1 VSQPRTPETRSPQ
14 LAWLITGPLGALAI
28 VLIVAAVNHSATLF
42 ASWRVTLLYLAIFIV
57 AEASHLLVEV
67 RRHSLSISLA
77 EIPMLIALFYLPP
90 LSVIGVRLVAF
101 LIMQARRR
109 VAPVK
114 VAFNVASYAACISA
128 ATLIVSVYA
137 PDHAARS
144 EWLSHP
150 KSWFVL
156 LAAVTVGVLGSVM
169 AVVGVISLVQG
180 AMSVRRIVRTVAPS
194 VIVGEIAAIMGLVV
208 LLAIQRSPW
217 AVLLLVGLGV
227 ALVVVY
233 RGYAQSLRQ
242 HKSLTEMYDLT
253 RLIAETRHDGTLAD
267 VLLGRVRELLNAEY
281 ASLWLPAQNRYPET
295 LLSARADDKG
305 LIDISATPEAMR
317 LRAVETG
324 STVAAGPKL
333 GDEEMRARLRERGTK
348 DAIVV
353 PLRSGSA
360 VIGCLEV
367 ATRMGDLSFFKE
379 EDVRLLETVAA
390 QVGVAVENTRLVD
403 RLRFDAHHDAL
414 TGLPNRRRMLAAL
427 EEAVK
432 IRAPGE
438 VVAVIEFDVSG
449 LREVNDSL
457 GYAAGDQLLAE
468 VARRLRALAPPA
480 ALVARIGGDQFVVML
495 RIGGAAAAVEFGR
508 QLRTA
513 VQDPL
518 SIGSL
523 TLDVDTAVGIAVHPD
538 HGTEP
543 AGLLQRADVATYAAK
558 TMSSAVQMFNLGM
571 ESRSARRLGL
581 AADLRQALDNNQIDV
596 FFQPKVSLRTRQLV
610 GVECLARWE
619 HPTHGSVAPQ
629 DFVAVAEHTGLLSRL
644 TDVVLT
650 EGLRRCREWVDAS
663 RPLSVAVNL
672 SSRTLMDPGFPAR
685 LKVMLDEHHV
695 EPGQLTLE
703 ITEDGVIT
711 ETDRPMPVLHKLH
724 DLGVRLS
731 VDDFGTGY
739 SSLSYLRRLP
749 VQEIKIDQSFV
760 QGMATDPGDLAIV
773 RAVVDLS
780 RHFGLTVVA
789 EGVESELT
797 LTLLDDIG
805 CDIGQGYLFSRPLS
819 FDRLEAWFAA
829 QTEPEPTPAG
839 EVRRL
844 RAVI

>member
-1 VSQPRTPETRSPQ
+1 MRQPQAAERSPQ
-14 LAWLITGPLGALAI
+14 LAWLVTGPLAALA
-28 VLIVAAVNHSATLF
+28 VGLLSAAVGHSGVTF
-42 ASWRVTLLYLAIFIV
+42 ASWQATLLYLALFV
-57 AEASHLLVEV
+57 LAEATLLEVEV
-67 RRHSLSISLA
+67 RRHGVTISLA
-77 EIPMLIALFYLPP
+77 DIPMILALLYLPP
-90 LSVIGVRLVAF
+90 LAIVSVRVVAY
-101 LIMQARRR
+101 LAVQIRRGI
-109 VAPVK
+109 APIK
-114 VAFNVASYAACISA
+114 VGFNLANAAAATSA
-128 ATLIVSVYA
+128 AALIVSVFGPQGMNHSA
-137 PDHAARS
+137 
-144 EWLSHP
+144 WLGHP
-150 KSWFVL
+150 SSWVVL
-156 LAAVTVGVLGSVM
+156 LGAVTVDVLFSVL
-169 AVVGVISLVQG
+169 AVIGVIGLVQG
-180 AMSVRRIVRTVAPS
+180 GMSVRRVVRTATPS
-194 VIVGEIAAIMGLVV
+194 LVVGETNAVVGLIV
-208 LLAIQRSPW
+208 LLAIQHSAW
-217 AVLLLVGLGV
+217 AVLPIV
-227 ALVVVY
+227 ALGGVLVMVY
-233 RGYAQSLRQ
+233 RGYAQSLRR
-242 HKSLTEMYDLT
+242 HKSVTEMHDLT

-267 VLLGRVRELLNAEY
+267 VLLGRVRELLSAEY
-281 ASLWLPAQNRYPET
+281 ATLWLPAQNRYPET

-305 LIDISATPEAMR
+305 LIDLSATPEAMR

-324 STVAAGPKL
+324 ETVAAGPKL
-333 GDEEMRARLRERGTK
+333 GTDEMRAHLRERGTK

-367 ATRMGDLSFFKE
+367 AVRMGDVSFFGE
-379 EDVRLLETVAA
+379 HDVRLLETVAA
-390 QVGVAVENTRLVD
+390 QVGVAVENNRLVD
-403 RLRFDAHHDAL
+403 RLRFDAHHDTL

-449 LREVNDSL
+449 LRDVNDSL

-468 VARRLRALAPPA
+468 VARRLRTVAPPA

-495 RIGGAAAAVEFGR
+495 RLAGAEAALEFAA

-523 TLDVDTAVGIAVHPD
+523 TLDVDTAVGIALHPD
-538 HGTEP
+538 HGTE
-543 AGLLQRADVATYAAK
+543 ASALLQRADVATHAAK

-581 AADLRQALDNNQIDV
+581 ATDLRYALDNNEIEV
-596 FFQPKVSLRTRQLV
+596 YFQPKVSLRTRQLV

-619 HPTHGSVAPQ
+619 HPTHGSVAPE

-672 SSRTLMDPGFPAR
+672 SSRTLMDPTFPAR
-685 LKVMLDEHHV
+685 LTTLLDEYHV
-695 EPGQLTLE
+695 EPDQLTLE

-711 ETDRPMPVLHKLH
+711 ETDRPMPILHKLH

-749 VQEIKIDQSFV
+749 VQEIKIDRNFV

-829 QTEPEPTPAG
+829 QTESEPTPAG

-844 RAVI
+844 RAVM